1 MADNTCQ
8 KAVLHRRQTQGPRI
22 LADPDAASQECL
34 GEYVTLFYH
43 SFEKPSTSFWDK
55 GDVAESFLKMT
66 HQLSPK
72 TFPRMTAS
80 EVRNSA
86 SGKACWC
93 AFSYVGLSC
102 VLCFQWLNP
111 STRTSLMV
119 QGWTVRLPVQEVQV
133 QCLSWNIPWR
143 RKWQPTPVL
152 LPGKF
157 HGQRSME
164 GCIVH
169 EFAKE
174 SDMTLRL
181 TTITLLLYPGKV
193 VNCCCLY
200 YIT

>member
-119 QGWTVRLPVQEVQV
+119 QRWATRLPVQEVQV
-133 QCLSWNIPWR
+133 QCLSWEHPLEEEMATHSSALAWEIPWTEEHGGLYSPWVCKR
-143 RKWQPTPVL
+143 VRHDFATNNNNTPSLPRKS
-152 LPGKF
+152 G
-157 HGQRSME
+157 
-164 GCIVH
+164 
-169 EFAKE
+169 
-174 SDMTLRL
+174 
-181 TTITLLLYPGKV
+181 
-193 VNCCCLY
+193 
-200 YIT
+200 